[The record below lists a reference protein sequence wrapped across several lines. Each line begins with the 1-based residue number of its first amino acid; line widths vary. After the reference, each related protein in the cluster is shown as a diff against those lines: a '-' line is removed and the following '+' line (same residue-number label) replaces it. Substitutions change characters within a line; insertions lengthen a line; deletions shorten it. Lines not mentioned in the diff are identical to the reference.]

1 MIIDKLLVNCY
12 NKSTEKR
19 GDFVKVNNIL
29 NKPIHCQCG
38 KTHICN
44 INALEIGKNALQKLP
59 KVLENYHHILVVADN
74 HTDPLCGE
82 TVCNLLNGII
92 ANRFAIEREGHLV
105 PDEKAIAQIEAQLD
119 EHTDF
124 ILGIGSGVINDLCK
138 YVSYFH
144 GLKCGI
150 VATAPSMDGYA
161 SSGAAMILDGMKV
174 TKTTH
179 SPDVIIGDT
188 EILKNAPIEMI
199 RSGYADIIGK
209 YSALND
215 WKLSHL
221 INGEHLCPFIYNI
234 VKQTTDEIRLL
245 AKDIAVAE
253 EQAIAKLMEAL
264 VLVGA
269 CLTLHTT
276 TRPGSGSEHHFSHYF
291 EITGLIDKV
300 PSFLHGI
307 DVGYATVV
315 TAAMRQ
321 RILKVKEP
329 QFHTVSRESR
339 EKCYRAV
346 YKDFAGEVIKLQN
359 EAGRYD
365 AGISHIY
372 RDNWSRVLEILAE
385 CPKPEEIWQM
395 LADVG
400 MQWPPFEQMYGE
412 EKIRRGIWMA
422 KDLKDR
428 YSVLWLYD
436 QMFFTE
442 SESEKIYG

>member
-1 MIIDKLLVNCY
+1 M
-12 NKSTEKR
+12 
-19 GDFVKVNNIL
+19 NIHNL
-29 NKPIHCQCG
+29 INKPIHCQCG
-38 KTHICN
+38 KDHFCA
-44 INALEIGKNALQKLP
+44 INALEIGKNALKKLP
-59 KVLENYHHILVVADN
+59 KVLENYRHILLVADN
-74 HTDPLCGE
+74 NTYSICGE
-82 TVCNLLNGII
+82 TVRRLLDGCI
-92 ANRFAIEREGHLV
+92 ANRFVFETEGHLV
-105 PDEKAIAQIEAQLD
+105 PDEKAIAAIEAQLD
-119 EHTDF
+119 DETDF

-138 YVSYFH
+138 YVSYFS

-150 VATAPSMDGYA
+150 VATAPSMDGFA

-221 INGEHLCPFIYNI
+221 INGEHLCPFIYDI
-234 VKQTTDEIRLL
+234 VKNATDEIRDL
-245 AKDIAVAE
+245 AKQIAAAE
-253 EQAIAKLMEAL
+253 ESAIAKLMEVL

-300 PSFLHGI
+300 PYFLHGT

-321 RILKVKEP
+321 RILQVQEP
-329 QFHTVSRESR
+329 SFETVSRETR

-346 YKDFAGEVIKLQN
+346 YKNFADEVIKLQD
-359 EAGRYD
+359 EAGRYEKD
-365 AGISHIY
+365 ISETY
-372 RDNWSRVLEILAE
+372 RKNWPQVLEILAE

-395 LADVG
+395 MADVG
-400 MQWPPFEQMYGE
+400 MQWPAFEQMYGE
-412 EKIRRGIWMA
+412 EKIRRGLWLA

-442 SESEKIYG
+442 SEGRKIYG

>member
-1 MIIDKLLVNCY
+1 MKVY
-12 NKSTEKR
+12 NVINR
-19 GDFVKVNNIL
+19 N
-29 NKPIHCQCG
+29 IHCQCG
-38 KTHICN
+38 KDHICT

-59 KVLENYHHILVVADN
+59 KALEKYHHILIIADH
-74 HTDPLCGE
+74 HTYPLCGE
-82 TVCNLLNGII
+82 TVSRLLNGSI
-92 ANRFAIEREGHLV
+92 ANRFAFETEGHLV
-105 PDEKAIAQIEAQLD
+105 PDEKAIAAIEALLD
-119 EHTDF
+119 EQTDF

-221 INGEHLCPFIYNI
+221 INGEHLCPFIYDI
-234 VKQTTDEIRLL
+234 VKQTTDEIRAL
-245 AKDIAVAE
+245 AEKIAMADE
-253 EQAIAKLMEAL
+253 DAIARLMEAL

-300 PSFLHGI
+300 PYFLHGI

-321 RILKVKEP
+321 RILQVQEP
-329 QFHTVSRESR
+329 TFEKVSRESR

-346 YKDFAGEVIKLQN
+346 YKDFADEVIKLQN
-359 EAGRYD
+359 EAGRYEQD
-365 AGISHIY
+365 LSETY
-372 RDNWSRVLEILAE
+372 RRNWPQVLEILAE

-400 MQWPPFEQMYGE
+400 MQWPAFEEMYGE
-412 EKIRRGIWMA
+412 EKIRRGVWMA